1 MAFTAGSARAGAHTT
16 AGSDTIQ
23 ELTVEELRAKY
34 GTRMEIEDP
43 EEHMLLSMGPQHP
56 STHGVLRLLVELD
69 GETVVNLAP
78 DIGFLHT
85 GIEKNMEAKTY
96 TKALVMTDRMDY
108 LAPMSNNLCYILAVE
123 KLLGIEA
130 TPRAQAIRVI
140 LTELTRVQSHLVWLG
155 THALDL
161 AAMTVFLYCFRERE
175 YLLDIFEMVAGQRM
189 MVSYFRPGGLWR
201 DLPQEFE
208 PAVRQFLDFF
218 PARIADYEALLKNNP
233 IFLQRTKGIGVVS
246 AEDAVAW
253 GLTGPSL
260 RASGVEWDIRKARPY
275 QGYEQYEFDVP
286 VETDG
291 DVYARYLCRMQEMRE
306 SLRIIE
312 QALDNLPDGPINID
326 DRKIVPPPRAELGR
340 SMEAVIHHFKLW
352 TEGFSAPE
360 GYVYQSVESPR
371 GESGCYLR
379 GDGSPKPA
387 RVHFRTPS
395 FVNLASLPHMAKGQ
409 FVADLVAVI
418 GSIDIVL
425 GEIDR

>member
-1 MAFTAGSARAGAHTT
+1 MTYTN
-16 AGSDTIQ
+16 DVMQ
-23 ELTVEELRAKY
+23 EITVEELRAKT
-34 GTRMEIEDP
+34 GSKMPIES
-43 EEHMLLSMGPQHP
+43 EENMLLSMGPQHP
-56 STHGVLRLLVELD
+56 STHGVLRLLLELD

-96 TKALVMTDRMDY
+96 VKALVMTDRMDY
-108 LAPMSNNLCYILAVE
+108 LSPMSNNLAYVLAIE
-123 KLLGIEA
+123 KLLGVEA
-130 TPRAQAIRVI
+130 PPRAQVIRVI
-140 LTELTRVQSHLVWLG
+140 LTELTRLNSHLVWLG
-155 THALDL
+155 THALDV
-161 AAMTVFLYCFRERE
+161 AAMSVFLYCFRERE
-175 YLLDIFEMVAGQRM
+175 FLLDIFEMVSGQRM
-189 MVSYFRPGGLWR
+189 MSSYFRPGGLWR
-201 DLPQEFE
+201 DVPEEFE
-208 PAVRQFLDFF
+208 AAVREFLDFF

-233 IFLQRTKGIGVVS
+233 IWLQRTKEIGYVS

-253 GLTGPSL
+253 GLTGACL
-260 RASGVEWDIRKARPY
+260 RGSGVDLDFRKVAPY
-275 QGYEQYEFDVP
+275 SGYEQYDFDIP
-286 VETDG
+286 TETDG
-291 DVYARYLCRMQEMRE
+291 DVYARYRVRINEMWQ

-312 QALDNLPDGPINID
+312 QALNKLPKGPINID

-360 GYVYQSVESPR
+360 GYVYQVIESPR
-371 GESGCYLR
+371 GQLGCYLR

-395 FVNLASLPHMAKGQ
+395 FVALASLAHMSKKV
-409 FVADLVAVI
+409 FVADLVAII